1 MRRKNILK
9 FVSLLGIGSF
19 VMLAAASCTST
30 PTPTPTPTPNP
41 NPGDEAAARELTVAR
56 ASLTSL
62 LNSKNTNVEMY
73 ADYAKI
79 QNALKSAYTTAE
91 QTSQNSST
99 TLEQVKSATS
109 NLQTAIDKAATDKKN
124 FDQSHNELLMAYR
137 NLKTTVS
144 QKSATVSSLGLS
156 NPQYSAILKKVN
168 ASYQAA
174 EKILSATLDPISG
187 SAPTPKSIAQASN
200 SISTETN
207 PETLKPFKTNADM
220 FNSYQF
226 YKLDSTKLTD
236 VQSKNTMPSNYSFVG
251 YSVGLDNANWSF
263 AQRTVW
269 TNGSDTGSTT
279 RLLNQSADSVQA
291 TQPEGA
297 SNPEATA
304 TKPLTDVSWIY
315 SLTGTNAK
323 YTVKFT
329 YYGPE
334 TGYLYFP
341 YKLIKQADSNNLGL
355 QYKLNTAAQPTP
367 ITFGTQ
373 ENDSG
378 PAATVDSI
386 NIAKVMIPGLAFGE
400 NTIELSVPAT
410 KVAPMIGNMYL
421 TSTDAQANKQKIE
434 NSIFGNSV
442 TTENN
447 RTIISVDALNGY
459 SLASDWSTYIAEYSG
474 ADLTLNNEKKAD
486 EKYYL
491 IGFVGGTSERRIYSI
506 TENVQKLPSSVTN
519 QNSRTY
525 TFYVNAPKA
534 GAYYIKGVFTSGIS
548 RDLKFSTGDM
558 SSNNNNVTVKQLSTG
573 NYSTITLRTF
583 DTSATTGPTQVTTDP
598 TGRKTLTLVE
608 GLNKIV
614 VSGATENM
622 GNAPNFGYLEF
633 ILNETQPETTNV
645 SNPS

>member
-19 VMLAAASCTST
+19 VMLAAASCTS
-30 PTPTPTPTPNP
+30 TPTPTPNP

-558 SSNNNNVTVKQLSTG
+558 SSNNNNNVTVKQLSTG

>member
-19 VMLAAASCTST
+19 VMLAAASCTS
-30 PTPTPTPTPNP
+30 TPTPTPTPNP

-558 SSNNNNVTVKQLSTG
+558 SSNNNNNVTVKQLSTG

>member
-9 FVSLLGIGSF
+9 FVSLLGISSF

-41 NPGDEAAARELTVAR
+41 NPGDEAAARELTAAR

-62 LNSKNTNVEMY
+62 LNSKNINVEMY

-91 QTSQNSST
+91 QTSQNSSA

-174 EKILSATLDPISG
+174 EKILSATLDPVSG
-187 SAPTPKSIAQASN
+187 SVPTPESIAQARN

-279 RLLNQSADSVQA
+279 RLPNQSADSAQA
-291 TQPEGA
+291 TQPEGT
-297 SNPEATA
+297 SNQEATV

-323 YTVKFT
+323 YTLKFT

-355 QYKLNTAAQPTP
+355 QYKLNTESQPTP

-373 ENDSG
+373 ANDSG

-400 NTIELSVPAT
+400 NSIEFSVPAN
-410 KVAPMIGNMYL
+410 KVAPMIGNMYF
-421 TSTDAQANKQKIE
+421 TSNANSERTIYNQ
-434 NSIFGNSV
+434 IFGNTESNESNSTVVSV
-442 TTENN
+442 N
-447 RTIISVDALNGY
+447 LLKGY
-459 SLASDWSTYIAEYSG
+459 GLAADWSTYIAEYSG
-474 ADLTLNNEKKAD
+474 AGLTLNNENKAD
-486 EKYYL
+486 EKFYF
-491 IGFVGGTSERRIYSI
+491 IGFVGGTSERNIYSI
-506 TENVQKLPSSVTN
+506 TENVQKLPSLVTN

-558 SSNNNNVTVKQLSTG
+558 FSNNNVTVKQLSTG
-573 NYSTITLRTF
+573 NYSTITLKTF
-583 DTSATTGPTQVTTDP
+583 DTSATTGSTQVTTDP
-598 TGRKTLTLVE
+598 ADRKTLTLVE

-622 GNAPNFGYLEF
+622 GFAPNFGYLEF

>member
-1 MRRKNILK
+1 
-9 FVSLLGIGSF
+9 
-19 VMLAAASCTST
+19 MLAAASCTS
-30 PTPTPTPTPNP
+30 TPTPTPTPNP

-558 SSNNNNVTVKQLSTG
+558 SSNNNNNVTVKQLSTG